1 MEYQMSEINN
11 QPTLATTE
19 ELIAEV
25 TRLTEALSASK
36 TQIEFLGAHLEKWSK
51 SWEAVETALE
61 VFLED
66 GLINEGEDALS
77 DYLIET
83 FDLSTTEEHEVT
95 LTITYSGTI
104 VTKKGAE
111 LGNLCLE
118 NEPSWSANVEIDGE
132 IVGELSLD
140 GTDYDY

>member
-1 MEYQMSEINN
+1 MKVTQVQSE
-11 QPTLATTE
+11 LKRLVGETE
-19 ELIAEV
+19 TKWAHIQN
-25 TRLTEALSASK
+25 RLDQFMTK
-36 TQIEFLGAHLEKWSK
+36 
-51 SWEAVETALE
+51 
-61 VFLED
+61 
-66 GLINEGEDALS
+66 GLINEGEDDLS

-83 FDLSTTEEHEVT
+83 FELATTEEHEVT

-111 LGNLCLE
+111 LGDLCLE
-118 NEPSWSANVEIDGE
+118 REPSWSANVEIDGE